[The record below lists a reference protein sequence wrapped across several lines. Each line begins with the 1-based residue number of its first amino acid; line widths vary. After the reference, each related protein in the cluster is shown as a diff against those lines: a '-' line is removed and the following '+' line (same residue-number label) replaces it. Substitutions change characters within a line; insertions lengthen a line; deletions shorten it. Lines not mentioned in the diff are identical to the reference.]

1 MFCVKHARP
10 LARTLVRAWPN
21 SFPRLQ
27 TAARFERFNSYEF
40 LRPSIDEIVARYMVV
55 FGSETPGC
63 EESDDEHADGDN
75 NVADVAGPEAFA
87 ATAE

>member
-1 MFCVKHARP
+1 M
-10 LARTLVRAWPN
+10 LL
-21 SFPRLQ
+21 
-27 TAARFERFNSYEF
+27 
-40 LRPSIDEIVARYMVV
+40 

-63 EESDDEHADGDN
+63 EESDDERADGEDD